1 MTEPAD
7 VTLGRLMLNMTSALS
22 ETSLKWCAVLMSFGI
37 TIGVLV
43 RPEPW
48 RVSAGAVFV
57 ALVSPLWLRRERSQ

>member
-7 VTLGRLMLNMTSALS
+7 VTLGRLLLNMTG
-22 ETSLKWCAVLMSFGI
+22 SLTRELLAWAAIVMAFGI
-37 TIGVLV
+37 TCASIW

-57 ALVSPLWLRRERSQ
+57 GLVSPLWLRRERQG